1 MGGRRQAPKREPVLP
16 PEPAAPPSAA
26 SRRPTSV
33 PRWVISLGIV
43 AALFGVGYLIAA
55 ELLFRTPSDLV
66 TGPLVEIPE
75 LVGMSTDDAQAR
87 TERLSLEYT
96 VRASVS
102 HPQAPEGAVL
112 AQSPLPGQLAKGGA
126 PVSVTLSRGPEIHVL
141 PDVSGLSERQALIVL
156 ERLGFAARS
165 EARESSLAAG
175 RSITTL
181 PEAGTE
187 LAVPAEVVLIISS
200 GPSVMSVPD
209 LAGLHIDDVAD
220 ALEEAG
226 LSLGAITYDP
236 YSFEAPGRIVSQ
248 YPPSG
253 YQLRSGGIV
262 EVRVAGDVDS
272 VRRRRRTIEPD
283 EGGDPPDV
291 R

>member
-1 MGGRRQAPKREPVLP
+1 LPGAPSPLP
-16 PEPAAPPSAA
+16 GASSAPPRGGA
-26 SRRPTSV
+26 V
-33 PRWVISLGIV
+33 PRWAISLGVV
-43 AALFGVGYLIAA
+43 ALLFGAGYLIAA
-55 ELLFRTPSDLV
+55 EWLFRTPAELA

-75 LVGMSTDDAQAR
+75 LVGMDTDDAQAR
-87 TERLSLEYT
+87 VERLELEYT

-102 HPQAPEGAVL
+102 HPQAPEGVVL

-126 PVSVTLSRGPEIHVL
+126 PISVTLSRGPEIHVL

-156 ERLGFAARS
+156 ERLGFAARTEVR
-165 EARESSLAAG
+165 EAQLAAG
-175 RSITTL
+175 RSITTR

-187 LAVPAEVVLIISS
+187 LAVPAEVVLIVSS
-200 GPSVMSVPD
+200 GPAVMSVPD
-209 LAGLHIDDVAD
+209 LTGLHIDDVAE

-226 LSLGAITYDP
+226 LSLGAITGDP
-236 YSFEAPGRIVSQ
+236 FSFEAPGRVVSQ

-262 EVRVAGDVDS
+262 EVRVAGDAAAA
-272 VRRRRRTIEPD
+272 RGRRRTVEPD
-283 EGGDPPDV
+283 GGDPPDV